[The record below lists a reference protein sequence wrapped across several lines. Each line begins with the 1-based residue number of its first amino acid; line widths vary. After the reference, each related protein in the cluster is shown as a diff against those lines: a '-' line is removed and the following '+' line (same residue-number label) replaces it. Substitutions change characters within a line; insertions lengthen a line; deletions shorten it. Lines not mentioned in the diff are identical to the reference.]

1 MDYTGREESPRCL
14 RVGCGVGR
22 GPAVMEPI
30 KNDNKS
36 DMEDEEGVIAPEN
49 GRIGVS
55 SIEMRTHQG

>member
-1 MDYTGREESPRCL
+1 M
-14 RVGCGVGR
+14 GR
-22 GPAVMEPI
+22 GPAEMEPI

-36 DMEDEEGVIAPEN
+36 DVEDEEGVTAPGN